1 LPPQPFELDRANA
14 VDIAAG
20 FRAAGPACCERVGN
34 DLRCTHLVDSCHGQA
49 LPSRRCPQHR
59 VTATSPN
66 FFRRHAYHL
75 FNHAHGHAPL
85 SAELCAKRR
94 TRRLQTSCAYHM
106 MGEATVDGPWV
117 LSALMRA
124 ALA

>member
-1 LPPQPFELDRANA
+1 MHKH
-14 VDIAAG
+14 
-20 FRAAGPACCERVGN
+20 
-34 DLRCTHLVDSCHGQA
+34 T
-49 LPSRRCPQHR
+49 
-59 VTATSPN
+59 
-66 FFRRHAYHL
+66 
-75 FNHAHGHAPL
+75 HAPPPHPKL
-85 SAELCAKRR
+85 YCIVQFLCVCCAGRRSRPGGDADLALHVLEDEAVVEEVAAVLGR